1 MNAASPLLLTGGT
14 GFFGRALLRHWAGL
28 HAAGQVV
35 PAVTVLSRDP
45 ANFLRRHPEFAL
57 EPWLQW
63 HAGDILRPD
72 SLPWHGAYTHLL
84 HAAADT
90 VPGPELGPLQR
101 YTQIVDGT
109 RHLLEFAAARGIR
122 RFLLVSSGA
131 VYGPQPATL
140 ERVAEDCLAMPD
152 PLQAANAYGVAKRTA
167 EHLCALFGAGAGL
180 QTVIARAFAF
190 VGPDLPRDAHFA
202 IGNFIRDALHGEAI
216 VVAGDGT
223 ALRSYL
229 DQRDLARWLNT
240 LLQAGTPGRAYNV
253 GSDAA
258 ISIAELA
265 HLVRDVLAP
274 NKPVRI
280 LGRAEPG
287 ALRARYVPDIRRAQV
302 ELGLAVRIA
311 LREAIADAAI
321 RP

>member
-1 MNAASPLLLTGGT
+1 MDASSSLLLTGGT

-28 HAAGQVV
+28 HAAGQAV

-45 ANFLRRHPEFAL
+45 AGFLSRHPEFAA

-72 SLPWHGAYTHLL
+72 SLPRRGAYTHLL
-84 HAAADT
+84 HGAADT

-109 RHLLEFAAARGIR
+109 RHLLEFAAAHGVR
-122 RFLLVSSGA
+122 RFLLASSGA
-131 VYGPQPATL
+131 VYGPQPATI
-140 ERVAEDCLAMPD
+140 ERVPEDCLAMPD
-152 PLQAANAYGVAKRTA
+152 PLQAANAYDVAKRTA
-167 EHLCALFGAGAGL
+167 EHLCALYGAAKGL
-180 QTVIARAFAF
+180 ETVIARAFAF

-202 IGNFIRDALHGEAI
+202 IGNFIRDALDGEAI

-223 ALRSYL
+223 PLRSYL
-229 DQRDLARWLNT
+229 DQRDLAHWLDT

-253 GSDAA
+253 GSDEA
-258 ISIAELA
+258 ISIADLA

-274 NKPVRI
+274 AKPVHIR
-280 LGRAEPG
+280 GRAEPG
-287 ALRARYVPDIRRAQV
+287 APRARYVPDIRRAQA
-302 ELGLAVRIA
+302 ELGLAVRVS
-311 LREAIADAAI
+311 LRDAIAAAAM